1 MGDELKLHSVFVG
14 KPEGKRPQKKKA
26 KMGSKWILGR
36 LAEGC

>member
-1 MGDELKLHSVFVG
+1 VG

-36 LAEGC
+36 LAEGCWVDPALSG